1 MYPWLEALL
10 VGATATTIIYMYPR
24 FSPKPSGL
32 LSKTTL
38 EWTEGIQ
45 QKYDIQGISIGIV
58 ASPGLNGDS
67 WRSETHGF
75 GQMDEQGRPVDGKV
89 STLPATMGESRADSR
104 QTLFAMGSNSKL
116 FAAIAIGMLI
126 ENEIILYSGKK
137 LEYSTKIKDILPDWQ
152 LLDQHI
158 SDHVDV
164 LDLLCEYHPIVRIHL
179 TDSDA

>member
-1 MYPWLEALL
+1 MYPWLEALI
-10 VGATATTIIYMYPR
+10 VGATAATILYMYPR
-24 FSPKPSGL
+24 VPPNPSGS

-38 EWTEGIQ
+38 EWTEGIR

-58 ASPGLNGDS
+58 ASPGSNGDS

-75 GQMDEQGRPVDGKV
+75 GQMYEQGRPVDGKV
-89 STLPATMGESRADSR
+89 SNLPATMGEGRADSS

-126 ENEIILYSGKK
+126 ENDTVLDNGKK
-137 LEYSTKIKDILPDWQ
+137 LEYGTKIKDILPDWQ

-164 LDLLCEYHPIVRIHL
+164 LDLLCEFHL
-179 TDSDA
+179 QSSVYS

>member
-10 VGATATTIIYMYPR
+10 VGATAATIFYMYPR
-24 FSPKPSGL
+24 IAPKSPGL
-32 LSKTTL
+32 VSKRTL
-38 EWTEGIQ
+38 EWTEGIR
-45 QKYDIQGISIGIV
+45 QKYDIQGISIGVV
-58 ASPGLNGDS
+58 ASPGPCADS

-75 GQMDEQGRPVDGKV
+75 GNMDEQGKPVDRKV
-89 STLPATMGESRADSR
+89 STLPATMGEGRADSS

-126 ENEIILYSGKK
+126 EKDITLDNGKK
-137 LEYSTKIKDILPDWQ
+137 LEYSTKIKDILPEWQ

-164 LDLLCEYHPIVRIHL
+164 LDLLCEFHFKSFLY
-179 TDSDA
+179 S

>member
-1 MYPWLEALL
+1 MYPWLEALV
-10 VGATATTIIYMYPR
+10 VGATATTILYMYPR
-24 FSPKPSGL
+24 SASKSPEL
-32 LSKTTL
+32 VSKQTL
-38 EWTEGIQ
+38 EWTEGIR

-58 ASPGLNGDS
+58 ASPGSNGDS

-89 STLPATMGESRADSR
+89 SNPPATMVEGRADSS

-116 FAAIAIGMLI
+116 FAAVAIGMLI
-126 ENEIILYSGKK
+126 ENNTTLDNGKK
-137 LEYSTKIKDILPDWQ
+137 LEYGTKIKDILPDWQ

-164 LDLLCEYHPIVRIHL
+164 LDLLCDSHL
-179 TDSDA
+179 ELSGCS